1 MDAVDAWSKT
11 MMWIENNI
19 PLVIIIFT
27 FVIQITPIKWNP
39 WSQLF
44 KWIGKLI
51 NTEMNKKIADL
62 IDSTKQ
68 LNKKLEDETRK
79 LDNKI
84 TDLRIMVDEN
94 EKDRIRYEVL
104 NFANSC
110 HNHIRHTKD
119 EFEHIIALNDKY
131 NLLLERTGDKN
142 GVYTAEYEYIR
153 GIYTRLQEKGGFINE
168 QAS

>member
-1 MDAVDAWSKT
+1 MDAVETWSKIT
-11 MMWIENNI
+11 EWVENNI
-19 PLVIIIFT
+19 PLVVIIFT

-51 NTEMNKKIADL
+51 NTETDKKINDL
-62 IDSTKQ
+62 IDSTKK
-68 LNKKLEDETRK
+68 LNKKLEDETQS

-84 TDLRIMVDEN
+84 TNLHTMVDEN

-104 NFANSC
+104 DFANSC
-110 HNHIRHTKD
+110 HNNRRHTKD

-131 NLLLERTGDKN
+131 EALLKRTGDKN
-142 GVYTAEYEYIR
+142 GVYNAEYEYLMKL
-153 GIYTRLQEKGGFINE
+153 YEKLQLEGGLIDEK
-168 QAS
+168 

>member
-1 MDAVDAWSKT
+1 MDAVEIWSKIT
-11 MMWIENNI
+11 EWVENNI
-19 PLVIIIFT
+19 PLVVIIFT

-51 NTEMNKKIADL
+51 NTETDKKINDL
-62 IDSTKQ
+62 IDSTKK
-68 LNKKLEDETRK
+68 LNKKLEDETQS

-84 TDLRIMVDEN
+84 TNLHTMVDEN

-104 NFANSC
+104 DFANSC
-110 HNHIRHTKD
+110 HNNRRHTKD

-131 NLLLERTGDKN
+131 ETLLKRTGDKN
-142 GVYTAEYEYIR
+142 GVYNAEYEYLMKL
-153 GIYTRLQEKGGFINE
+153 YEKLQLEGGLIDEKG
-168 QAS
+168 

>member
-1 MDAVDAWSKT
+1 MDAVETWSKIVG
-11 MMWIENNI
+11 WVENNI
-19 PLVIIIFT
+19 PLVVIIFT

-51 NTEMNKKIADL
+51 NTETDKKINDL
-62 IDSTKQ
+62 IDSTKK
-68 LNKKLEDETRK
+68 LNKKLEDETQS

-84 TDLRIMVDEN
+84 TGLHKMVDEN

-104 NFANSC
+104 DFANSC
-110 HNHIRHTKD
+110 HNNRRHTKD

-131 NLLLERTGDKN
+131 DILLQRTGDKN
-142 GVYTAEYEYIR
+142 GIYKAEYEYLMKL
-153 GIYTRLQEKGGFINE
+153 YKKLQLEGGLIDEK
-168 QAS
+168 